1 MSIPAT
7 SPLFR
12 RSRLPIK
19 DRGAWW
25 SIRLARMASFL
36 PILISS
42 VREIR
47 WGVVFPGRSPAARR
61 GDSWEMFEPVNTLEK
76 LDQAVCRLVN
86 RETLL
91 SDEPPRPK
99 FAHRPQ
105 YGMAIVPMTLLVLYS
120 VD

>member
-1 MSIPAT
+1 
-7 SPLFR
+7 
-12 RSRLPIK
+12 
-19 DRGAWW
+19 
-25 SIRLARMASFL
+25 
-36 PILISS
+36 
-42 VREIR
+42 
-47 WGVVFPGRSPAARR
+47 
-61 GDSWEMFEPVNTLEK
+61 MFEPVNTLEK

-120 VD
+120 VDRFTGRDENVSHGGSRNQRLGRLFLPAPSCGNPNIDRRFLPPVR